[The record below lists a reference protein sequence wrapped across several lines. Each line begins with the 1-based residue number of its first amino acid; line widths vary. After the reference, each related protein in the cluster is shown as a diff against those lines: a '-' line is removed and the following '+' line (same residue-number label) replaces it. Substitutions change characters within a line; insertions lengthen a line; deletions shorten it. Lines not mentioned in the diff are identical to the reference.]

1 MNKELKIAILIMAAG
16 ESRRMNG
23 IKQLLPWK
31 GTSLLNHTIN
41 VLKGVQ
47 KESIFVVLGA
57 YSEEIRKAIDFR
69 VEEVTILENLDW
81 RNGLGSSIAYG
92 IRHVLNLKNNF
103 DGVLICLADQPLLH
117 SDYYKKMIMEFG
129 SGINPIVASR
139 YKDKIGVPALFARQI
154 ASELMEL
161 KEDHGAK
168 HILSKYE
175 ARTTIVHPKELI
187 KDIDTTEEYLEI
199 YNQYN

>member
-1 MNKELKIAILIMAAG
+1 MAAG

-31 GTSLLNHTIN
+31 GTNLLNHTIN
-41 VLKGVQ
+41 TLKSVQ
-47 KESIFVVLGA
+47 KDSIFVVLGA
-57 YSEEIRKAIDFR
+57 YSEEIRKAIDFGGK
-69 VEEVTILENLDW
+69 EVTILENRHW
-81 RNGLGSSIAYG
+81 KKGLGSSIACG

-117 SDYYKKMIMEFG
+117 SDYYKKIIMEFG

-139 YKDKIGVPALFARQI
+139 YSDKTGVPALFSRQI
-154 ASELMEL
+154 ASELMDLE
-161 KEDHGAK
+161 EDHGAK

-175 ARTTIVHPKELI
+175 AQTTIVHPEELI
-187 KDIDTTEEYLEI
+187 RDIDTNEEYLEI